1 MVLVVMDGLG
11 GVRTSERRSEIHA
24 ANTPNLDSLAKGG
37 ASGVHT
43 VVAPGIT
50 PGSGAGHLALFGY
63 DPLKYQLG
71 RGALSGAGVGFDLKP
86 GDVAA
91 RVNFCTIDEDG
102 VVTDRRAGRIST
114 ETNQKL
120 AEMLQA
126 GIDPGE
132 GIQLFLQTERDH
144 RGLLVI
150 RGEGLS
156 PEVSDTDPQ
165 VVGLPAPA
173 PSPTSSEGTK
183 TAAVLEGVLEQAR
196 KLLSG
201 EQANFILLR
210 GFDTL
215 RKLPTFDERYKLKAR
230 GIAGYPMYLGIARIL
245 GMEVAPAQASW
256 SEEVGVLE
264 NDWDGFDYFYLHHK
278 KTDSSGEDGEFDAK
292 VAAIEE
298 VDATIPR
305 ILALDPDVVC
315 ITGDHSTPS
324 PMRGHSWHPVPFVMW
339 GPTVGIDAVEVFNE
353 EDARQG
359 AFGHVLAKDLM
370 PLMLAAAGRLAK
382 FGA

>member
-1 MVLVVMDGLG
+1 MVLVVLDGLG
-11 GVRTSERRSEIHA
+11 GVRTTDRRSEIHA
-24 ANTPNLDSLAKGG
+24 ARTPNLDALAKDGS
-37 ASGVHT
+37 SGIHT
-43 VVAPGIT
+43 VVAPGVT

-91 RVNFCTIDEDG
+91 RVNFCTIDENG

-120 AEMLQA
+120 ADMLQA
-126 GIDPGE
+126 SIDPGE

-144 RGLLVI
+144 RGLMVL

-156 PEVSDTDPQ
+156 PDVSDTDPQ

-183 TAAVLEGVLEQAR
+183 TAAVLEGVLEQA
-196 KLLSG
+196 KELLVG

-215 RKLPTFDERYKLKAR
+215 RKLPTFGERYKLKAR

-256 SEEVGVLE
+256 SDEVNVLE
-264 NDWDGFDYFYLHHK
+264 NDWDGSDYFYLHHK
-278 KTDSSGEDGEFDAK
+278 KTDSSGEDGDFDAK

-305 ILALDPDVVC
+305 ILELSPNVVC

-339 GPTVGIDAVEVFNE
+339 GPSVGVDAVEAFNE

-370 PLMLAAAGRLAK
+370 PLMLAAAGRLIK